1 MISDYLP
8 QSQKATF
15 FDKFSSLRM
24 RFWDCFIQIFFQNSL
39 ILFFLGQ
46 TIGQFLATY
55 FTPICGYFYLRIFLS
70 VDIFI
75 RGYFCN
81 KIKNWCKKSLFH
93 HIYVIKLLLSMLYA
107 FKADILHSIFKFL
120 ILLQKYPRIKIS
132 TDKNIRR

>member
-1 MISDYLP
+1 METQYSE
-8 QSQKATF
+8 
-15 FDKFSSLRM
+15 
-24 RFWDCFIQIFFQNSL
+24 N
-39 ILFFLGQ
+39 

-55 FTPICGYFYLRIFLS
+55 FTPIHGYFYLRIFLSVDIFIPRYFYTYLRIFLSADIFICGYFYLRIFLS